1 MLPDLDSDESDSDD
15 SVHIDSFH
23 SKSSQPEKADSQTSQ
38 ANSVRFQSGLPKV
51 GLEDDKCDVSQAD
64 PSSIDKVDTDPP
76 IPPMESVSPV
86 PDDESGLYGSIGT
99 SEHLVP
105 DDMDLPSQYLVT
117 HSDDSSDK
125 EDTTFTE
132 LNVDS
137 QVNKSNSEDD
147 LSFIDSKLDPL
158 VDTNEFLEFV
168 DILDTG
174 EQTTGIEPKSV
185 TESQFSSVMS
195 YHEGNSTPLRD
206 PSTDSQEFSKSLDV
220 ESTRELASGTGNHED
235 SSPHDIDVFAS
246 DTEQS
251 GLQFI

>member
-1 MLPDLDSDESDSDD
+1 M
-15 SVHIDSFH
+15 
-23 SKSSQPEKADSQTSQ
+23 
-38 ANSVRFQSGLPKV
+38 PKV
-51 GLEDDKCDVSQAD
+51 GFEDEKSDVSQAD

-76 IPPMESVSPV
+76 IPPMESVNQV
-86 PDDESGLYGSIGT
+86 PDDESSLNGSTGT

-105 DDMDLPSQYLVT
+105 DDIDLPSQYLVT

-125 EDTTFTE
+125 EDTTITE

-147 LSFIDSKLDPL
+147 LPFIDSKIDPL
-158 VDTNEFLEFV
+158 VDPDEFLEFV
-168 DILDTG
+168 DMLDTG

-195 YHEGNSTPLRD
+195 YHEGDSTPLMD
-206 PSTDSQEFSKSLDV
+206 PSTDSQELSKSLGA
-220 ESTRELASGTGNHED
+220 ESTEELASGTVDHKDN
-235 SSPHDIDVFAS
+235 SSHDIDMFAS